1 MTYIDKMQSLLG
13 VPVVVERRRP
23 VGSSPNH
30 TYDVFHNKADAKAAD
45 RDSRPVIAT
54 FCLCQLP
61 GCCGVCVS
69 YHTQVYDPYRHRGIG
84 KLLMKLK
91 EQLAYD
97 SGYTLMLAT
106 DRIRSTYQQKIFTAS
121 NWDKAAEFKNRRS
134 GNEVGVHVRKL
145 ADTHIILGFPN
156 PGISVV

>member
-13 VPVVVERRRP
+13 VPVAVERRRISGN
-23 VGSSPNH
+23 VPNRM
-30 TYDVFHNKADAKAAD
+30 YDVFYDKAGAKTAD
-45 RDSRPVIAT
+45 RDNRPTIAT

-69 YHTQVYDPYRHRGIG
+69 YHTQVYAPYQHRGFG

-97 SGYTLMLAT
+97 NGYAIMLAT
-106 DRIRSTYQQKIFTAS
+106 DKIRNTYQQKIFTAS
-121 NWDKAAEFKNRRS
+121 NWDRVAEFKNRRS

-145 ADTHIILGFPN
+145 ADTHICLGFPN
-156 PGISVV
+156 PGISVG